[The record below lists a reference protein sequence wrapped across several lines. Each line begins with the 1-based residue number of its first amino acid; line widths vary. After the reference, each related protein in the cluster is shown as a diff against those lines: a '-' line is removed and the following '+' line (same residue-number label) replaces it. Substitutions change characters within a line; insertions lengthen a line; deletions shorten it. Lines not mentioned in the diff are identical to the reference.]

1 MNALP
6 TQPDRAGRTEW
17 TALAVLALPLLLVSM
32 DVAVLYFA
40 VPFISRD
47 LHATATQQLWIFDIY
62 GFVLA
67 GLLITMGSLG
77 DRIGRRRLLLVGAAA
92 FGATSLLASL
102 AETPGQLIAARAL
115 LGVAGAT
122 LMPST
127 LGIIRDLFHHP
138 SDRAKAIGIWSGVLT
153 GGVALGPVVSGI
165 LLEHFWWGSV
175 FLINVPAMLL
185 LLALGPVLLPGAR
198 PERTARFDLASSALS
213 LLAIVPVVFAVKR
226 TATHG
231 LDGLVATT
239 AAVGVLAAIA
249 FVVRQKRAVT
259 PMVDLSLLSSR
270 LTGGVANLITMAALV
285 GNALYVTQYLQ
296 LVLDMSPLRAALW
309 SLVPSVGVAAVAPV
323 AATFASR
330 VGRSAVMPAGFVV
343 GAIGYAVLAGL
354 RPGSPLVV
362 VLVGAGLLAMGL
374 VAVMSVVTEAVIGG
388 VAPDRAGTASA
399 ISESTSE
406 LGGALGVAVMGSI
419 GAAMFRRS
427 MDAGLP
433 VGLPSDAAR
442 AARES
447 LATAQGVAAELPG
460 GLGRQVAA
468 AADVAFLDA
477 MSAVSIAGAAM
488 LLAAAVFVRVR
499 LRPVDRSTRAAVKQ
513 ADDVDAVAP
522 A

>member
-1 MNALP
+1 
-6 TQPDRAGRTEW
+6 
-17 TALAVLALPLLLVSM
+17 
-32 DVAVLYFA
+32 
-40 VPFISRD
+40 
-47 LHATATQQLWIFDIY
+47 
-62 GFVLA
+62 
-67 GLLITMGSLG
+67 MGSLG

-138 SDRAKAIGIWSGVLT
+138 SDRAKAIGIWSGVMT

-175 FLINVPAMLL
+175 FLINVPAMLV

-259 PMVDLSLLSSR
+259 PMVNLSLLSSR
-270 LTGGVANLITMAALV
+270 LTGGALVANLITMAALV

-330 VGRSAVMPAGFVV
+330 VGRSAVMAAGFVV
-343 GAIGYAVLAGL
+343 GATGYAVLAGL

-442 AARES
+442 AVRES

-522 A
+522 RLTPSASPAPRRGDTPDSPSPCLRTHWSSRLGLCSQP